1 MHIDKLERRISQ
13 NSSEGG
19 GDNETDFFDHDSHKL
34 VTNEVALQRNNINN
48 GALSK
53 PDAEDG
59 AEPSVEAALSI
70 SPSQAQETLGTRK
83 PTIGQR
89 KTAKKG
95 GVSTYFKSGIE

>member
-19 GDNETDFFDHDSHKL
+19 GDNEGDFFDHDSHKL
-34 VTNEVALQRNNINN
+34 VTNEIPIQRNNINN

-59 AEPSVEAALSI
+59 AEPSVEAALSM
-70 SPSQAQETLGTRK
+70 SPTLAQETLATRK

-95 GVSTYFKSGIE
+95 GVSAYLNQG

>member
-1 MHIDKLERRISQ
+1 MERRISQ

-19 GDNETDFFDHDSHKL
+19 DNEGDFFDHDSHK
-34 VTNEVALQRNNINN
+34 VVGNETPIQRNYINN

-53 PDAEDG
+53 VEADDG

-70 SPSQAQETLGTRK
+70 SPSQAQETLATRK

-95 GVSTYFKSGIE
+95 GVSANCKSVIK